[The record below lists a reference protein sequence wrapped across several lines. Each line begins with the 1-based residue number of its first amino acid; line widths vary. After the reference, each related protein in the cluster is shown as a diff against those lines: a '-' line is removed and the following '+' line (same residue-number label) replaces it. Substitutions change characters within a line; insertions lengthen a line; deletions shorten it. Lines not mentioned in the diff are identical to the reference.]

1 MSRGTEGESDA
12 VKLLLLNLIL
22 LASAGSVSYGLWLH
36 SNPLAY
42 VICGMGVGLA
52 AFVTGVAIGDK
63 PSTQPV
69 QRGNQNDR
77 V

>member
-1 MSRGTEGESDA
+1 M
-12 VKLLLLNLIL
+12 KLLLLNLIL
-22 LASAGSVSYGLWLH
+22 LASAGAVSYGLWLY
-36 SNPLAY
+36 SQPLAY
-42 VICGMGVGLA
+42 VVCGAGIGLA